1 MPTLMKTPMKTV
13 VITSQKG
20 GSGKTTLAAHFAI
33 AAERAGHGPAVVI
46 DTDPQQT
53 LATWW
58 NVREADTPKLA
69 PVSIRELP
77 EKLKALSE
85 SGFSYCFI
93 DTPPALTEQ
102 NRQVLALAD
111 LIVIPTRPSPN
122 DLWSLGATL
131 DLVRG
136 SKVPF
141 VFVLTQ
147 AKANTR
153 ITVQTLAALSEHGQ
167 VFPSIVHDRVDYAA
181 AMTDG
186 RTAQELSPNGPCAAE
201 MAELWLSTRKRL
213 SELAKSSES
222 ANGKPTDK
230 PQKRMKVHA

>member
-1 MPTLMKTPMKTV
+1 MKTV

-20 GSGKTTLAAHFAI
+20 GSGKTTLAAHFAV
-33 AAERAGHGPAVVI
+33 AAEKAGHGPAVIV

-58 NVREADTPKLA
+58 NVREAETPKLA
-69 PVSIRELP
+69 PVSIRELG
-77 EKLKALSE
+77 EKIAALGQA
-85 SGFSYCFI
+85 GFTYCFI

-102 NRQVLALAD
+102 NKQVLKLAD

-122 DLWSLGATL
+122 DLWSLAATL
-131 DLVRG
+131 DLVKASG
-136 SKVPF
+136 VPF

-186 RTAQELSPNGPCAAE
+186 RTAPELSPAGPCAAE
-201 MAELWLSTRKRL
+201 MAELWQSTRKRL
-213 SELAKSSES
+213 GELAKLSES
-222 ANGKPTDK
+222 ANE
-230 PQKRMKVHA
+230 KRVKVHA